1 MWVSVPPPRDPLKV
15 LSLTVFVPPAELRL
29 GVEGGKYKA
38 EELEGCMVGISE
50 MEK

>member
-1 MWVSVPPPRDPLKV
+1 MPSPRDPLKV
-15 LSLTVFVPPAELRL
+15 LSLTVFVSPVELRL

-38 EELEGCMVGISE
+38 EDLEGCMVGISE